1 MEFLPTEKN
10 GRKVYAGFWKRLGAA
25 IVDMMVFIPFML
37 IFNLQSISLA
47 VAMLTAVVW
56 YALYYAYVVY
66 FHYKFG
72 ATLGKIAAGIR
83 VTLPNGGRIG
93 LRQALLRS
101 SVDIGFGILA
111 VAAQVIAISNADAD
125 QYLNAGWLDR
135 STYLIPLLPAWYGI
149 ANIGSSVWYWSEF
162 IVLLFNRRKRSL
174 HDFIAGTVVVH
185 REHAEQ
191 GTLEALNPASASEA
205 S

>member
-10 GRKVYAGFWKRLGAA
+10 GRKVYAGFWKRFGAG
-25 IVDMMVFIPFML
+25 IVDMVVFIPFVFL
-37 IFNLQSISLA
+37 FNLQNISLA

-72 ATLGKIAAGIR
+72 ATLGKMATGVR

-93 LRQALLRS
+93 LKQALLRS
-101 SVDIGFGILA
+101 SVDIGFGIFA
-111 VAAQVIAISNADAD
+111 VAAQVIALSNADAD

-149 ANIGSSVWYWSEF
+149 VNMGSTVWYWSEF

-174 HDFIAGTVVVH
+174 HDFIAGTVVIH
-185 REHAEQ
+185 QEHAEQ
-191 GTLEALNPASASEA
+191 GIRKALNPASAG
-205 S
+205 

>member
-1 MEFLPTEKN
+1 MEFLPTDKN

-37 IFNLQSISLA
+37 IFNLQSISLV

-72 ATLGKIAAGIR
+72 ATLGKIATGIR

-111 VAAQVIAISNADAD
+111 VTAQVIAISNADAD
-125 QYLNAGWLDR
+125 KYLNAGWLDR

-185 REHAEQ
+185 QEHAEQ
-191 GTLEALNPASASEA
+191 GTREALNPAPASEA
-205 S
+205 L